1 MMPTKVMSWL
11 AMAIRKRLKS
21 NSPEVRKTAG
31 VQPRL
36 PKRKKVKLKTRP
48 KKKIGGL
55 RGLYYHY
62 CYLLGYYPKRKRK
75 QKFYQI
81 SPMLRDELM
90 KLNYIS
96 QEIRLLQQYQIDTME
111 QLLLLE
117 ESLAARVTQTKKE
130 AKQLPV
136 EMQAK
141 RKAEIKKYTQQL
153 RTCRNI
159 AKRSTQ
165 IDEKL
170 RQPDRKEKCM
180 DREEEKRR

>member
-1 MMPTKVMSWL
+1 M
-11 AMAIRKRLKS
+11 
-21 NSPEVRKTAG
+21 
-31 VQPRL
+31 
-36 PKRKKVKLKTRP
+36 
-48 KKKIGGL
+48 
-55 RGLYYHY
+55 YYHY

>member
-1 MMPTKVMSWL
+1 M
-11 AMAIRKRLKS
+11 
-21 NSPEVRKTAG
+21 
-31 VQPRL
+31 
-36 PKRKKVKLKTRP
+36 
-48 KKKIGGL
+48 
-55 RGLYYHY
+55 YYHY

-81 SPMLRDELM
+81 SPMLWDELM

-117 ESLAARVTQTKKE
+117 ESLAERVTQTKKE
-130 AKQLPV
+130 AKQLSL

-141 RKAEIKKYTQQL
+141 SKAEIKIYTQQL
-153 RTCRNI
+153 KTCRNI

-170 RQPDRKEKCM
+170 RQFDRKEKCM
-180 DREEEKRR
+180 NRQEQKIR